1 MAKAKKVVESN
12 NSYDGADIVTLPFPV
27 CIQKRAHMYIGPT
40 DDSGVLTCIREILN
54 NSVDEH
60 LAGHCTHI
68 EIVRDGATSFSIRD
82 NGRGIP
88 FDVVD
93 GKNSLS
99 RIFGTLH
106 AGRNFTVKSVFST
119 GLNGVGAT
127 AVNAL
132 SASFEVTSKR
142 GSEQGYIKFEEGY
155 EKDLKVSPKSKTLPK
170 PYDKSSTTV
179 KFSLATKFFEPDLD
193 VKDEDVERLIH
204 ETAYLNSGLS
214 ITYTYNGETKVFLY
228 TNGVRDLLDNTL
240 NENKLLKK
248 SVSQL
253 LLQTEDTSEIK
264 AVHSIISPIEKLQL
278 QQFNYIAIEGNIGA
292 GKTTLSTK
300 LSEDC
305 NAKLVLE
312 RFADNPFLPK
322 FYKDQSRYAF
332 PLEMSFLADRYQQ
345 LSDDLAQFDLFKD
358 FVVADYHI
366 FKSLIF
372 AKVTLQEDEFR
383 LYKTMFDIIHK
394 EMPKPDLYVYLYQNT
409 ERLLGNIKKRGRSYE
424 QEIPA
429 DYLEKINQGYLDYIK
444 TQTDLNVLIIDVS
457 DLDFVKKQEDYVFLL
472 NEINKKIALAR
483 G

>member
-1 MAKAKKVVESN
+1 MSQHQVVLSLGSNQGNRLETIQSCIDLIHSEVATVVKISKIYETPAWGFESAPFYNAAILIHTTKSAQKILNQVLKVEKKLGRIRS
-12 NSYDGADIVTLPFPV
+12 
-27 CIQKRAHMYIGPT
+27 K
-40 DDSGVLTCIREILN
+40 DSGYQARIIDVDIIAFDEEIILTENLQIPHPLMQNRKFVLQPML
-54 NSVDEH
+54 D
-60 LAGHCTHI
+60 L
-68 EIVRDGATSFSIRD
+68 
-82 NGRGIP
+82 
-88 FDVVD
+88 
-93 GKNSLS
+93 
-99 RIFGTLH
+99 
-106 AGRNFTVKSVFST
+106 
-119 GLNGVGAT
+119 GLNWEHPT
-127 AVNAL
+127 
-132 SASFEVTSKR
+132 
-142 GSEQGYIKFEEGY
+142 
-155 EKDLKVSPKSKTLPK
+155 
-170 PYDKSSTTV
+170 
-179 KFSLATKFFEPDLD
+179 
-193 VKDEDVERLIH
+193 
-204 ETAYLNSGLS
+204 
-214 ITYTYNGETKVFLY
+214 
-228 TNGVRDLLDNTL
+228 
-240 NENKLLKK
+240 LKK
-248 SVSQL
+248 SIAQL
-253 LLQTEDTSEIK
+253 VLQTDDKSEIK
-264 AVHSIISPIEKLQL
+264 AVHSIVSPIEKLQL

-372 AKVTLQEDEFR
+372 AKVTLQEDEYR

-409 ERLLGNIKKRGRSYE
+409 ERLLENIKKRGRSYE

-457 DLDFVKKQEDYVFLL
+457 DLDFVKKQEDYIRVLDSIKRKL
-472 NEINKKIALAR
+472 VN
-483 G
+483 